1 VHCEDQ
7 RQATA
12 IVAIEFIGIVPRPIA
27 VEAAENRLQEPDRRS
42 GFGLGRLS
50 AIQLPKKVE
59 KLVNCR
65 TKCFV
70 ATAARPNPLI
80 RRSSEF
86 RIRAL

>member
-7 RQATA
+7 GQAIA
-12 IVAIEFIGIVPRPIA
+12 IVAIEFIGILPKPIA
-27 VEAAENRLQEPDRRS
+27 VEAAENCFQEPDRRS
-42 GFGLGRLS
+42 SFGLGGLPTV
-50 AIQLPKKVE
+50 QLPKKVE